1 MCGIAGFIDPG
12 MRGSQ
17 AEFAAVMN
25 RMTDAIAHRG
35 PDGSGV
41 WSDPE
46 RGVCLGHRRLSI
58 IDIAGGSQPM
68 ASSDG
73 ELIVVFNGEI
83 YNHAELRDELI
94 AKGHRFQSHHSDT
107 EVLLYG
113 WREWGESMADRLN
126 GMWAFA
132 IYDRKHGIVHLSR
145 DRFGQKPF
153 YYTYQNG
160 VFAFASELSG
170 IEAFAKSSESVA
182 TSLSPRA
189 VQKFFAYGYVP
200 APLSLYEGVYKLPG
214 GHCLS
219 FEVREASFRIR
230 KWWDFVLEPF
240 AGGEIP
246 RKAEEEWGA
255 EIRRLLDQSVRR
267 RMMSDVP
274 LGVFLSGGIDS
285 SAITAFAARHVDA
298 GKLET
303 FCIGFE
309 EASFDESQYARD
321 TAQLFGTKHHDDVLS
336 MEGASPL
343 LAEIASKLDEPL
355 GDSSLLPT
363 YLLCRFTR
371 QRVTVALGGDGGDE
385 LFAGYDPF
393 RALRY
398 ANLYK
403 TLLPAPVHAGVRMLM
418 ARLPVSHRN
427 MSLDFKI
434 KRTLRGIGYRR
445 QFWLPV
451 WMGPL
456 DPGGVSDLLDEPV
469 DLEDLYSEAIEQWD
483 ACQSKDIVDKTLQFY
498 TKLYL
503 QDDILVKV
511 DRASMMV
518 SLEARSPFL
527 DIDLI
532 NFVRRIP
539 SNYKLRGGVT
549 KYILK
554 KALEPVL
561 PESILYRAKKGFG
574 VPVGRWFRDGVLNVD
589 PQSMPAPVQADF
601 VRGLNE
607 RHKQNKSDERAA
619 LWNAWLLG
627 EFQKRGRSV
636 AVRSTVS

>member
-17 AEFAAVMN
+17 ADFAAVMN
-25 RMTDAIAHRG
+25 RMTDVIAHRG
-35 PDGSGV
+35 PDGSGA

-46 RGVCLGHRRLSI
+46 RGLCLGHRRLSI
-58 IDIAGGSQPM
+58 IDISGGAQPM

-73 ELIVVFNGEI
+73 DLVVVFNGEI
-83 YNHAELRDELI
+83 YNHAQLREELI

-113 WREWGESMADRLN
+113 WREWGEAMADRLN

-170 IEAFAKSSESVA
+170 IEAFAKTSAAVS

-219 FEVREASFRIR
+219 FRLAERSFSVRQ
-230 KWWDFVLEPF
+230 WWDFVLEPF
-240 AGGEIP
+240 AGNEIP
-246 RKAEEEWGA
+246 KNPEEEWGA
-255 EIRRLLDQSVRR
+255 EIRSLLDQSVQR

-285 SAITAFAARHVDA
+285 SAITAFASKHSE
-298 GKLET
+298 KLET

-309 EASFDESQYARD
+309 EASFDESLYARD
-321 TAQLFGTKHHDDVLS
+321 TAQLFGTSHHDDVLS
-336 MEGASPL
+336 MDGASDL

-403 TLLPAPVHAGVRMLM
+403 TLLPSPVHAGVRMVM

-434 KRTLRGIGYRR
+434 KRTLRGIGYKR
-445 QFWLPV
+445 QIWLPV

-456 DPGGVSDLLDEPV
+456 DPDGVRDLLNEPV
-469 DLEDLYSEAIEQWD
+469 DLEDLYSEAVEQWD
-483 ACQSKDIVDKTLQFY
+483 ACRSKNIVDKTLQFY

-527 DIDLI
+527 DIDFI

-539 SNYKLRGGVT
+539 SSYKLRGGVT

-561 PESILYRAKKGFG
+561 PASILYRAKKGFG

-589 PQSMPAPVQADF
+589 PKTMPAPVRPEF
-601 VRGLNE
+601 VKALNE
-607 RHKQNKSDERAA
+607 SHRLNKSDERAA

-636 AVRSTVS
+636 GVA